1 MSPAP
6 ATAPLPSHR
15 EWRYVSS
22 IRCGS
27 LDLKNLTRRL
37 RCLIRFMCTP
47 RRGSDGGGGG
57 GGGTT
62 TTNHTK
68 FIYVIYLLSTQ
79 DCLNSHL
86 ASSLW
91 MVSVCFVRYSYS
103 FISVCRKRPLSPLD
117 KLQCNFRQAEPTTVY
132 PPNCLSSEQT
142 A

>member
-47 RRGSDGGGGG
+47 RRGSDGGEGGG
-57 GGGTT
+57 GGGGWGG

-79 DCLNSHL
+79 DCLTVISL
-86 ASSLW
+86 AR
-91 MVSVCFVRYSYS
+91 CG
-103 FISVCRKRPLSPLD
+103 
-117 KLQCNFRQAEPTTVY
+117 
-132 PPNCLSSEQT
+132 
-142 A
+142 